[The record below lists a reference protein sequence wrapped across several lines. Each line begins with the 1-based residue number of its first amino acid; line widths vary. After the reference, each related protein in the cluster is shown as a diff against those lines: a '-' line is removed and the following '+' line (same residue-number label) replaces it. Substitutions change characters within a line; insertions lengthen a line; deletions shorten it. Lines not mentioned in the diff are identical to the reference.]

1 MAKTV
6 KYETVNVLDE
16 NGNVVD
22 TLKYPEGGSLYNE
35 AKKARES
42 GKSYNVYKSNKEGE
56 EIYTPE
62 SQATAD
68 ITINPTTGIIN
79 VDGPDWLTS
88 QIINSDS
95 FKKNYSENSA
105 LLGLVNLY
113 RNDPTSTIVDST
125 TGDPIKV
132 TDALQIFQAGATNYG
147 QTFSMVSKY
156 KSDVADQYGA
166 NFTDKDV
173 TIANTFYDKNDY
185 NKNGAVYVPGW
196 AKGLYS
202 WSSLNSWDEENETVS
217 AEDFFTNVFAEDFD
231 NNTAK
236 KLQDEALS
244 RMEGFLDY
252 NVYDPSDE
260 EESKTRQS
268 NLSDEAYASELA
280 RTMQMYN
287 LVTQNN
293 PETTALFD
301 MAMFTTSA
309 ISGIVHSATNAGYNI
324 SATFTQAFESIVDW
338 GLDAIGI
345 EDENRIGVG
354 WLLMGNQAYLSG
366 YMVGEFINI
375 VRNGGNIEETVA
387 DLQNDALAL
396 SQGHVG
402 DQYDK
407 YNEEINAIFDE
418 YFERMKMI
426 SGASAAGEMVGNLIW
441 KIAEN
446 IILLNVA
453 GGAIQKG
460 ISALGSGTG
469 IATFMGKALSA
480 KSVANVFKVLG
491 FAGNVTAQG
500 LMETFVDDKQLVN
513 KAFASGEMTPELTE
527 KIISN
532 IWWNTIGE
540 GAAKGMEGILNKT
553 VGGQIT
559 QMTAGKATAAAGKV
573 RDTIL
578 GKIFKK
584 LNGFGTGEKIA
595 EAAAQTGRTVE
606 AFNTASLDMVNAI
619 RDAIL
624 KNPIVGEASE
634 DFDALVKNISETLF
648 PGKTLSTEEF
658 EELSKKT
665 AEVLDETSSTTTK
678 SLSLKERV
686 NANFERYQTLR
697 IARADL
703 ENQIDAISKGV
714 SIKQTEIEQTIDA
727 DGTYTRFRQAEADMA
742 TLETKL
748 ASEGADLTIRESGS
762 LLSKEA
768 SETISLKSQLG
779 HYKWQLDNAS
789 VIDLPAAR
797 ANTIKKFIASAE
809 EKIAGY
815 EAKYGAEW
823 AASTDQTLVAIG
835 RYNKAL
841 TDYMINNGYV
851 DRDYVDLIYRLRQQG
866 YGADGE
872 LYIPTAR
879 LFGDESIET
888 GVNRFAT
895 ENFSDKVAIFR
906 SRKVIGDDPLLLEP
920 GDIESSFV
928 DPTMVIFAK
937 TRAAATVAQAQDLGR
952 AVEAA
957 NMITR
962 QLKGLSTDGFSD
974 YEVSLVEKGLAG
986 LKNELKSVVSPN
998 GDAFSA
1004 IIKDQFLQTDVMRAA
1019 YDYRKLFDNA
1029 RAAKKGAEAAGKA
1042 YDAAIRK
1049 NLNAGVQ
1056 RAIIGQSSGDEL
1068 SSLLAS
1074 APKGVDVPSFDIL
1087 GQNAKT
1093 FNDWYNSLPDY
1104 LQSKI
1109 IKDLDGQKLNVTN
1122 VKKLARGSDTY
1133 IRDLQSTFITKN
1145 RAAFAKTDAYQNFTI
1160 SKYDAQLE
1168 AEGKTILSK
1177 PREKYL
1183 SALQKQYAAEAEF
1196 EGAPK
1201 WDPKDIETL
1210 GGEFNEGVVELRKR
1224 IVDKMIQKLEKT
1236 TAFNDIVDTVI
1247 KQSNGAFGE
1256 GEEALAAAREYV
1268 VLNQLHTISKG
1279 KSFAAP
1285 LNESVKDARS
1295 VAFKTARKG
1304 FGKEQAKHS
1313 YDIANAI
1320 GDGLKSDI
1328 DSAYADMVNTLK
1340 VGGGSDAIDM
1350 KTYWNDV
1357 QKEMKEIEGRGLKT
1371 AADGSR
1377 FPEVNDR
1384 KIIQLIG
1391 PDGTLKYYET
1401 DPMYAFAANA
1411 AIDFRKTTTD
1421 AIAKS
1426 ILGFNAQTSQIF
1438 RWGTTGIDLASYVNQ
1453 WFRDSM
1459 DAAFTGAAKPFTN
1472 LRTGSIKSFAAS
1484 VGSDSIPFGQRVFGK
1499 AVSDT
1504 LADDFI
1510 EATYESTQKGL
1521 IDQYGQE
1528 WWDAFAKNATK
1539 DVASEEA
1546 EQALKRAAV
1555 TFSVDTMGMSRIP
1568 GQGGMTEAEFYRAGG
1583 GKTTMKD
1590 VRREQMSIA
1599 FGAKE
1604 GLGTTE
1610 GDLAQW
1616 QAASRKMQ
1624 EKIDNF
1630 FQDTSRGNWRESF
1643 ARRSVYASQYRIAI
1657 EAGMTMQ
1664 EARIWATRFALDA
1677 TTDFG
1682 RTFAYANRFIKSVPY
1697 LGAAINGHKSFFR
1710 LLELD
1715 PAGVSTRFTF
1725 GLILPYMTLLTESL
1739 SDPKNREVYKTIRE
1753 YEKQDSAFIVY
1764 KGAKVQIPIPQQL
1777 SRILAPFRHVVE
1789 KAADAQDA
1797 SWRDLVASDILG
1809 VFPVDLSGFVDL
1821 DANDILM
1828 DDEST
1833 GLWTRI
1839 GRGVEKTV
1847 SSLMPPAVK
1856 SAYMLM
1862 SKRDPYTGR
1871 DIDTSYVYIDEN
1883 GEEQIMDST
1892 KSDIAKG
1899 FAELSEKWGW
1909 NLSASAANKILQS
1922 LFGRSTISV
1931 LDDVKKLFS
1940 GDIKG
1945 VGESIAEQLSSPVD
1959 GGSNYDEAKS
1969 NWNKAITTAY
1979 AKREE
1984 LINDDG
1990 LQKALAIIRDTT
2002 WDEKNPEKRQNAI
2015 QTYRNKIDEY
2025 SRFVLDIA
2033 NNMREKYPDQYTDVR
2048 VAQIVSL
2055 LTFPTGVAY
2064 NDTDYSRELQQD
2076 SYYDARNNA
2085 ISTLISMGFP
2095 METSDNSILGHG
2107 YYDKYGEYQFK
2118 VNTPYEIQYLQSAK
2132 YGATDQFQSMIKSAL
2147 KAADLKTSTMWEG
2160 YYKAK
2165 DKGKAAL
2172 KEYQSAWNAQVV
2184 KALYP
2189 IISRYG
2195 ANSVLNDSAT
2205 RDLLE
2210 DYIFVSNPYKKK
2222 QYLYQIFGGDQ

>member
-1 MAKTV
+1 MAS
-6 KYETVNVLDE
+6 KYYNVYDE
-16 NGNVVD
+16 NGNVEKILVA
-22 TLKYPEGGSLYNE
+22 PENGSLKDDLE
-35 AKKARES
+35 AGRDF
-42 GKSYNVYKSNKEGE
+42 YKPNKEGE
-56 EIYTPE
+56 EEYVSVSE
-62 SQATAD
+62 AVAD
-68 ITINPTTGIIN
+68 ISIDPTSGNITVTG
-79 VDGPDWLTS
+79 PKWLTS
-88 QIINSDS
+88 QIVNSDG
-95 FKKNYSENSA
+95 FKKNYSENKS
-105 LLGLVNLY
+105 LLGLVNLF
-113 RNDPTSTIVDST
+113 RNDPTSTITDPT

-132 TDALQIFQAGATNYG
+132 VDALKTFQEGASSYG
-147 QTFSMVSKY
+147 KNFSTITAY
-156 KSDVADQYGA
+156 KDDIEKKYGA
-166 NFTDKDV
+166 NFTDEDAY
-173 TIANTFYDKNDY
+173 IANTFYNKEDY
-185 NKNGAVYVPGW
+185 NKNGAIYVPDW
-196 AKGLYS
+196 AKGMYN
-202 WSSLNSWDEENETVS
+202 WSSLGSWDEEKGTVS
-217 AEDFFTNVFAEDFD
+217 AEDFFTNVYKQDFD
-231 NNTAK
+231 DSTGYQ
-236 KLQDEALS
+236 LQEEALK

-252 NVYDPSDE
+252 NTYDPSDE
-260 EESKTRQS
+260 EDAKTRQEVMGDTS
-268 NLSDEAYASELA
+268 YASELA
-280 RTMQMYN
+280 RTIQMYN
-287 LVTQNN
+287 LVTQNK

-301 MAMFTTSA
+301 MAMFGTTMVTGVISSA
-309 ISGIVHSATNAGYNI
+309 MNAGYNI
-324 SATFTQAFESIVDW
+324 SAMLTQSFESIADW
-338 GLDAIGI
+338 GLDAIGV
-345 EDENRIGVG
+345 EDENRTGVG
-354 WLLMGNQAYLSG
+354 WLLLGNPAYLSG
-366 YMVGEFINI
+366 FMAGEFLNLL
-375 VRNGGNIEETVA
+375 RNGGDPQKIIA

-396 SQGHVG
+396 AQGHLG

-407 YNEEINAIFDE
+407 YNEELTKTFDE
-418 YFERMKMI
+418 FNERMQMI
-426 SGASAAGEMVGNLIW
+426 SGSAAAGEMVGNLIW

-460 ISALGSGTG
+460 ISALGTGSG
-469 IATFMGKALSA
+469 IATFMGKAVSA
-480 KSVANVFKVLG
+480 KTVANVFKVVG

-500 LMETFVDDKQLVN
+500 LMETFIDDKQLVN

-553 VGGQIT
+553 VGGQ
-559 QMTAGKATAAAGKV
+559 MVSMGAGKATAAAGKV

-578 GKIFKK
+578 SKVFKK
-584 LNGFGTGEKIA
+584 LNGFGAGEKIA
-595 EAAAQTGRTVE
+595 ETAAQTGRTVE
-606 AFNTASLDMVNAI
+606 AFNIAGMDMANAI

-624 KNPIVGEASE
+624 KNPIIGEASE
-634 DFDALVKNISETLF
+634 DFDALVKNVSNTIF
-648 PGKTLSTEEF
+648 PGKTLSTEEL
-658 EELSKKT
+658 EEVSQKT
-665 AEVLDETSSTTTK
+665 AEALEETSGTTTTK
-678 SLSLKERV
+678 GLSLKERV
-686 NANFERYQTLR
+686 NANFERYKTLR

-714 SIKQTEIEQTIDA
+714 SMKQTEIEQAIDA
-727 DGTYTRFRQAEADMA
+727 DGTFTRYRQAEADMA

-779 HYKWQLDNAS
+779 HYKWQLENAKT
-789 VIDLPAAR
+789 IELPPAKET
-797 ANTIKKFIASAE
+797 TIKKFIASAE

-823 AASTDQTLVAIG
+823 AAATDKTLVAIG

-841 TDYMINNGYV
+841 TDYMINGGYV
-851 DRDYVDLIYRLRQQG
+851 DRDYVDLIYALRKQG
-866 YGADGE
+866 YGEDGA

-879 LFGDESIET
+879 LFGNDSIET
-888 GVNRFAT
+888 GVNKFA
-895 ENFSDKVAIFR
+895 EANFSDKVSLFR
-906 SRKVIGDDPLLLEP
+906 SRKVIGDDPMLLEP
-920 GDIESSFV
+920 GDIDSSFI
-928 DPTMVIFAK
+928 DPTMVIYSK
-937 TRAAATVAQAQDLGR
+937 TRAAAAVAQAQDLGR
-952 AVEAA
+952 AVESA

-962 QLKGLSTDGFSD
+962 QLKGLSTDGFSE

-986 LKNELKSVVSPN
+986 LKNELKTVVSPN
-998 GDAFSA
+998 GDVFAK
-1004 IIKDQFLQTDVMRAA
+1004 IIKDQFLQTDVMRSAFE
-1019 YDYRKLFDNA
+1019 YRKLFDTA
-1029 RAAKKGAEAAGKA
+1029 RAAKKGAEAAEKA
-1042 YDAAIRK
+1042 YNAAIRK

-1056 RAIIGQSSGDEL
+1056 KAIVGQASGDEL
-1068 SSLLAS
+1068 STLLAS

-1087 GQNAKT
+1087 GQNART
-1093 FNDWYNSLPDY
+1093 FDEWYNQLPDY
-1104 LQSKI
+1104 LQKRI
-1109 IKDLDGQKLNVTN
+1109 VKDLDGQKPNVTN
-1122 VKKLARGSDTY
+1122 VKKMARGSDTY
-1133 IRDLQSTFITKN
+1133 IRDLQSAFITKN
-1145 RAAFAKTDAYQNFTI
+1145 RAAFAKTDVYQNFTI
-1160 SKYDAQLE
+1160 GKYDAQLE

-1177 PREKYL
+1177 PRERYL
-1183 SALQKQYAAEAEF
+1183 SALQKQYAAESEF

-1201 WDPKDIETL
+1201 WDPKDLETL
-1210 GGEFNEGVVELRKR
+1210 GKDFNEGVIKLRKN
-1224 IVDKMIQKLEKT
+1224 IVNDMIMKLEKS
-1236 TAFNDIVDTVI
+1236 TAFNDVVDLVI

-1320 GDGLKSDI
+1320 GDGLKSDV
-1328 DSAYADMVNTLK
+1328 DSAYADMVNILK
-1340 VGGGSDAIDM
+1340 TGGGSDAIDM
-1350 KTYWNDV
+1350 KTYWDDV
-1357 QKEMKEIEGRGLKT
+1357 QKEMKEIEGRGLYA

-1377 FPEVNDR
+1377 FPKIDNR

-1411 AIDFRKTTTD
+1411 AVDFRKTTAD
-1421 AIAKS
+1421 ALAKS

-1438 RWGTTGIDLASYVNQ
+1438 RWGTTGIDKASYINQ

-1459 DAAFTGAAKPFTN
+1459 DAAFNGAAKPFIN
-1472 LRTGSIKSFAAS
+1472 LRTGSAKSFAAS
-1484 VGSDSIPFGQRVFGK
+1484 VGSDSIPFGQRIFGK
-1499 AVSDT
+1499 AVTDT
-1504 LADDFI
+1504 LTDDFI

-1521 IDQYGQE
+1521 INQYGQE
-1528 WWDAFAKNATK
+1528 WWDAFAANATK
-1539 DVASEEA
+1539 DVAPEQA

-1555 TFSVDTMGMSRIP
+1555 SFSVDTMGMSRVP
-1568 GQGGMTEAEFYRAGG
+1568 GMGGMTEAEFYRAGG

-1590 VRREQMSIA
+1590 VRREQMNIA
-1599 FGAKE
+1599 LGAKE
-1604 GLGTTE
+1604 GLVTTE

-1624 EKIDNF
+1624 EKLDNF

-1657 EAGMTMQ
+1657 DAGMTMQ
-1664 EARIWATRFALDA
+1664 EAQIWATRFALDS

-1697 LGAAINGHKSFFR
+1697 LGAAINGHKSFIR

-1715 PAGVSTRFTF
+1715 PAGVATRFTY
-1725 GLILPYMTLLTESL
+1725 GLVLPYMTLLGESL
-1739 SDPKNREVYKTIRE
+1739 SDPKNREIYETIRE
-1753 YEKQDSAFIVY
+1753 YEKQDSAFLVY
-1764 KGAKVQIPIPQQL
+1764 KGSKVQIPIPQQL
-1777 SRILAPFRHVVE
+1777 SRILAPFRHIVE
-1789 KAADAQDA
+1789 KAAGAQDA
-1797 SWRDLVASDILG
+1797 SWRDLIASDALG
-1809 VFPVDLSGFVDL
+1809 ICPVDLSGFVNL

-1839 GRGVEKTV
+1839 SRGVEKAA
-1847 SSLMPPAVK
+1847 SSLMPPLVK
-1856 SAYMLM
+1856 SAYMLK
-1862 SKRDPYTGR
+1862 SGRDPYTGR
-1871 DIDTSYVYIDEN
+1871 EIDTSYVYIDEN

-1899 FAELSEKWGW
+1899 FSELSKKWGW

-1931 LDDVKKLFS
+1931 LDNAKKLFT

-1945 VGESIAEQLSSPVD
+1945 YGEAVALEVTRPVD
-1959 GGSNYDEAKS
+1959 GGSDYDETKS
-1969 NWNKAITTAY
+1969 NWQQAINIAY

-2002 WDEKNPEKRQNAI
+2002 WDEKNPEKRQNAM
-2015 QTYRNKIDEY
+2015 QVYRNKIDEY
-2025 SRFVLDIA
+2025 SKFVLDIA
-2033 NNMREKYPDQYTDVR
+2033 NNMREKYPEQYTDMR

-2055 LTFPTGVAY
+2055 LTFPTGITY
-2064 NDTDYSRELQQD
+2064 NDTEYSRELQQD

-2085 ISTLISMGFP
+2085 ISTLIQMGFP

-2132 YGATDQFQSMIKSAL
+2132 YGTTDQFQAMIKSAL
-2147 KAADLKTSTMWEG
+2147 KEADLKSSTMWEG

-2165 DKGKAAL
+2165 SKGKAAL
-2172 KEYQSAWNAQVV
+2172 KEYQSAWNTQVV

-2222 QYLYQIFGGDQ
+2222 QYLYQIFGGDL